1 MVLDKDFKEGIEKT
15 RKNLLAYYKL
25 DTLAM
30 VKIYEFL
37 IKMPEQ

>member
-15 RKNLLAYYKL
+15 RKNLLTYCKL
-25 DTLAM
+25 DTLA
-30 VKIYEFL
+30 VLKIYEFL